1 MSKQQDVFDHVRRSF
16 IQTLYD
22 KKLPVLIFPFI
33 VGIITL
39 VISLFLTPMF
49 KSTAIVFPAATST
62 VSFSEQRN
70 AKASSMDFGE
80 EDQAEQ
86 LVQILK
92 SSRIRNIIVDR
103 FDLMNHY
110 EIDADDENKYYKL
123 GKAWEN
129 HIQFAR
135 TRYGSIQIDVWDSD
149 RELAAVIANKI
160 VDLIDTV
167 KNDMVHERTIPAFE
181 INKRK
186 RDMLEKEKNE
196 LTAQLDSLS
205 SKGVV
210 PTEGRANLFQ
220 AYNDAKSP
228 ADKAFFKEQI
238 DVNLQ
243 YGSTYDG
250 LVMLRDERIVKLTK
264 FEDAYEQAESDANTL
279 FNHKFVVEPAV
290 VADKKDKPK
299 KAIII
304 ILSYIGALV
313 FIIFLILIRDR
324 LAELKQ
330 VSLALKKSESLDGNA

>member
-1 MSKQQDVFDHVRRSF
+1 MGEHQDEFHQVRGSF

-22 KKLPVLIFPFI
+22 KKWLVILFPTI
-33 VGIITL
+33 AGVIAL
-39 VISLFLTPMF
+39 VISMFLTPMF

-80 EDQAEQ
+80 EEQAEQ
-86 LVQILK
+86 LIQILK
-92 SSRIRNIIVDR
+92 SSRIRNVIVDR
-103 FDLMNHY
+103 FDLMKHY
-110 EIDADDENKYYKL
+110 DIDMDDENKYYKL
-123 GKAWEN
+123 GKAWEQ
-129 HIQFAR
+129 HIQFER
-135 TRYGSIQIDVWDSD
+135 TRYGSIQIDVWDAD

-167 KNDMVHERTIPAFE
+167 KNEMVRERTVPAFE
-181 INKRK
+181 INQRK
-186 RDMLEKEKNE
+186 RDMLEKEKDG

-205 SKGVV
+205 AIGVV
-210 PTEGRANLFQ
+210 STESRANLFQ
-220 AYNDAKSP
+220 AYNEANNA

-238 DVNLQ
+238 DVNLKH
-243 YGSTYDG
+243 GAAYDG

-264 FEDAYEQAESDANTL
+264 FEDAYEQAESDANAL
-279 FNHKFVVEPAV
+279 FNHKFIVEPAV

-299 KAIII
+299 RMIIAL
-304 ILSYIGALV
+304 LSAIGAFV

-330 VSLALKKSESLDGNA
+330 NNLATKNS

>member
-1 MSKQQDVFDHVRRSF
+1 MSENKDVFEGVRKTL

-22 KKLPVLIFPFI
+22 KKLPVLLFPTI
-33 VGIITL
+33 AGLIAL
-39 VISLFLTPMF
+39 VISMFLTPMF

-80 EDQAEQ
+80 EEQAEQ

-92 SSRIRNIIVDR
+92 SSRIRNIIVER

-110 EIDADDENKYYKL
+110 EIDANDENKYYKL

-135 TRYGSIQIDVWDSD
+135 TRYGSIQIDVWDRD
-149 RELAAVIANKI
+149 RELAAEIANKI

-167 KNDMVHERTIPAFE
+167 KNDMVRERTVPAFD

-186 RDMLEKEKNE
+186 RDMLEKEKDG

-205 SKGVV
+205 TLGVV
-210 PTEGRANLFQ
+210 PTESRANLFQ
-220 AYNDAKSP
+220 AYNDAKNP
-228 ADKAFFKEQI
+228 TDKAFFKEQI
-238 DVNLQ
+238 DVNLK
-243 YGSTYDG
+243 YGATYDG

-299 KAIII
+299 RAIIT
-304 ILSYIGALV
+304 ILSGIGAFV
-313 FIIFLILIRDR
+313 FIVFLILIRER
-324 LAELKQ
+324 LAELKRNSQ
-330 VSLALKKSESLDGNA
+330 TSKA